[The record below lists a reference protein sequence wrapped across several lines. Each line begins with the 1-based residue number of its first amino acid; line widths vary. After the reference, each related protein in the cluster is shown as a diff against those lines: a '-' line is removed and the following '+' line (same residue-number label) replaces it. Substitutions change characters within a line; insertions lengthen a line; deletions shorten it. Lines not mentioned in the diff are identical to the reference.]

1 MFKVIYDFKAKDGF
15 LLTNEMIF
23 KTIQDAMHFMHV
35 VSSKDNYLIGKPIL
49 ERM

>member
-15 LLTNEMIF
+15 LLTSEQLF
-23 KTIQDAMHFMHV
+23 KNMQDAIHFMHV
-35 VSSKDNYLIGKPIL
+35 IMSKDDYLIGKPIL